1 MFAFA
6 VILLNLSHEL
16 AIILCGQ
23 WIGGENERSQAVV
36 KALLGARDAML
47 AIRYQMRYMGEAAG
61 IPVRSLKLSLFVLC
75 TFVMYHQFQIPQVSL
90 KIEWAIHHRFS
101 SVLVS
106 IFLLLCIHLSYSF
119 ILKVLT
125 FTCLIF

>member
-61 IPVRSLKLSLFVLC
+61 IPVCSLKLSLFVLC
-75 TFVMYHQFQIPQVSL
+75 TFVMYHQFQ

-106 IFLLLCIHLSYSF
+106 IFLLICIHLSYSF

-125 FTCLIF
+125 FICLIF